1 MAGLERQSARAR
13 RMKRE
18 SFQFVLLFGGGRFFV
33 VPYNKTITIYY
44 AIDYIVRT
52 HIKSSNGGDSFKKL
66 LENDA
71 RGKGEYGE

>member
-1 MAGLERQSARAR
+1 MAGLERQSARATNEER
-13 RMKRE
+13 
-18 SFQFVLLFGGGRFFV
+18 LLFGGGRFFV
-33 VPYNKTITIYY
+33 PYNTTITIYY